1 MKILKISWEKI
12 ECGNVST
19 IQTNIETYIN
29 IYTWQSDRNSFYT
42 GIHTVT
48 ERTAVDWQP
57 LYWQPTQLQTDSPA
71 HALTADTA
79 ANWQPTKPRTD
90 SPQSRGLTALTAADW
105 QPSQPQTDSPH
116 TATDWQPSP
125 CTDSSHTATDWQP
138 RSCTNSPGY
147 KSPISIGYHRKQSH
161 FYYNY

>member
-57 LYWQPTQLQTDSPA
+57 CTDSLHSCRLTAQPMHWQPTQLQTDSP
-71 HALTADTA
+71 
-79 ANWQPTKPRTD
+79 
-90 SPQSRGLTALTAADW
+90 QSHGLTAHKAADW
-105 QPSQPQTDSPH
+105 QLSQPQTDSPRSCRLTAHTQPRTDSPVPALTAH
-116 TATDWQPSP
+116 TA
-125 CTDSSHTATDWQP
+125 ADWQP